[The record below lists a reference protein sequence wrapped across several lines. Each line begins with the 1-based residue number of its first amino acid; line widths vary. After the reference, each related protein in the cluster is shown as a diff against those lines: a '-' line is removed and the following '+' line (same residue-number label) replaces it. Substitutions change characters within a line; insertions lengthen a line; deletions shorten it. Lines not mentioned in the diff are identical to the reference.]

1 MNRRSGSTMRQPQL
15 GDLGGA
21 FGDLG
26 TLLPLAAGLVIVSGV
41 DARGFFITFGIAT
54 ILSGFA
60 FRLPM
65 PVQPQKAVAA
75 AAIAEQWPAHA
86 GLWPPHSG
94 WGCSGL

>member
-1 MNRRSGSTMRQPQL
+1 MRQPQL
-15 GDLGGA
+15 GDLSGA